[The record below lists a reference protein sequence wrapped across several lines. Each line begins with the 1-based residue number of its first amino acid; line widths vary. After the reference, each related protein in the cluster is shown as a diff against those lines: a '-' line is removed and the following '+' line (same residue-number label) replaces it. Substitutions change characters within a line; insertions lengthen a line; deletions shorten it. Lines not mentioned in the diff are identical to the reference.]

1 MYEQPDNAHRSVE
14 ERVHILRAA
23 VLDRLGSVETVG
35 WETEE
40 FLRHRQRIRQVVSE
54 WLRPESIA
62 AEVETRDDTPRLLD
76 ALLEAMTT
84 P

>member
-1 MYEQPDNAHRSVE
+1 MREQPDNSHRSVE
-14 ERVHILRAA
+14 ERVHVLRAT
-23 VLDRLGSVETVG
+23 VLDRLGSLETVG

-40 FLRHRQRIRQVVSE
+40 FLRRRQRMHEVVSE
-54 WLRPESIA
+54 WLSPESIA

-76 ALLEAMTT
+76 AFLKAMTT